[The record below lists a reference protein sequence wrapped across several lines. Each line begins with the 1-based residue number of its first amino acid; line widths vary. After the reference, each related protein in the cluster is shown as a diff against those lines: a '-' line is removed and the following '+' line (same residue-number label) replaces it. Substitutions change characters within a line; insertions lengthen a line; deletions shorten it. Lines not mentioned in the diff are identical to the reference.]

1 MNHAK
6 KRSPLSARRAAILP
20 MFAFL
25 MPVFLVLC
33 GLAINVSYLR
43 LVRTEMRIA
52 NDATAHAAGR
62 AMSIYQ
68 NTDSSIAVAIA
79 AAPRNMVAGQAY
91 SVTATN
97 LQFGLSTRTQNGFGR
112 YAFTGHAKAAV
123 DNGTKRANSILLT
136 STKPI
141 PLLIRAFPGMNTV
154 NVGHRSIAT
163 QVDRDIA
170 LVLDRSGSMIWF
182 KDRTA
187 WNAVFD
193 NLLARG
199 RISSTEC
206 TLAKNGWDDSH
217 SYCPFQTFPANN
229 NDNFTNGG
237 RNENYFISNNTWTKL
252 TADKNLSANHLA
264 VYEFLYDCGWVSNTR
279 APRHSRWAQLEVGV
293 NAFFDILDA
302 TDQEELVSLVTFSSG
317 STLNY
322 SLTTSYAPIRSY
334 VGANYPSGA
343 TAIGAGIQTGIPS
356 IMEATNARNFA
367 AKTIVVL
374 TDGENNANPDPV
386 AVVQGMSDTYN
397 ITVHAVTFTTGADQ
411 TRMQQVAAAGGGKHF
426 HSNDTVG
433 LVQIFEEIANN
444 LPTILTE

>member
-1 MNHAK
+1 
-6 KRSPLSARRAAILP
+6 
-20 MFAFL
+20 
-25 MPVFLVLC
+25 
-33 GLAINVSYLR
+33 
-43 LVRTEMRIA
+43 
-52 NDATAHAAGR
+52 
-62 AMSIYQ
+62 
-68 NTDSSIAVAIA
+68 
-79 AAPRNMVAGQAY
+79 MVAGQAY
-91 SVTATN
+91 SVTASN
-97 LQFGLSTRTQNGFGR
+97 LNFGLSTRTQNGFGR
-112 YAFTGHAKAAV
+112 YAYIGHTKAEV
-123 DNGTKRANSILLT
+123 DNGTKRANSVALT
-136 STKPI
+136 SSKPI

-154 NVGHRSIAT
+154 NLGHRSVAT

-170 LVLDRSGSMIWF
+170 LILDRSGSMIWF

-187 WNAVFD
+187 WNKVFD
-193 NLLARG
+193 DLLARG

-206 TLAKNGWDDSH
+206 TRAKDGWDNSH
-217 SYCPFQTFPANN
+217 STCPFQTFPNN
-229 NDNFTNGG
+229 NDDDFTNGG
-237 RNENYFISNNTWTKL
+237 RNDAYFISNNTWAKLSADKHL
-252 TADKNLSANHLA
+252 TASHLA
-264 VYEFLYDCGWVSNTR
+264 VHEFLYDCGWVSKTR

-322 SLTTSYAPIRSY
+322 SLTTNYAPIRSY
-334 VGANYPSGA
+334 VAANYPSGA

-356 IMEATNARNFA
+356 IMEASNARNFA

-397 ITVHAVTFTTGADQ
+397 ITVHTVTFTTGADQ

-426 HSNDTVG
+426 HSNDTIG